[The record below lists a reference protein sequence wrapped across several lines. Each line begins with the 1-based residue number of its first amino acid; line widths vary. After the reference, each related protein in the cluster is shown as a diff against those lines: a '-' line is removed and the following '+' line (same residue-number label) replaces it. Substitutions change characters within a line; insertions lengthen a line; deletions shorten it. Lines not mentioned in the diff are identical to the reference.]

1 MGSEMC
7 IRDRLNT
14 SRYVPSIPTALPP
27 LARSCTECFYLW
39 GFIPLEAFVSFGHPI
54 LLAPRLPFLP
64 LLLTSVYCSVGVHYS
79 AGLCQLL
86 WREQSAGRGGAK
98 RHRD

>member
-1 MGSEMC
+1 MGGGGGQESMTLL
-7 IRDRLNT
+7 R
-14 SRYVPSIPTALPP
+14 PW
-27 LARSCTECFYLW
+27 ECFYLW